1 MKKSEMERL
10 MEGYSCDAEI
20 FIADEDGMLHDFR
33 AEHRPEVFDGFDTA
47 YPEGINLVCI
57 D

>member
-1 MKKSEMERL
+1 
-10 MEGYSCDAEI
+10 MEGYSDDAEI

-47 YPEGINLVCI
+47 YEEGLDLILI